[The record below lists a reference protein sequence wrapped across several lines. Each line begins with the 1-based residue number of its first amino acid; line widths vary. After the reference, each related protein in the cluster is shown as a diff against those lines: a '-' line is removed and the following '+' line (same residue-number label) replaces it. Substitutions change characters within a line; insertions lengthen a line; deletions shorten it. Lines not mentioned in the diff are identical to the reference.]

1 MRWSKASRTDRTAGR
16 MTYLPNADAER
27 AAMLEALEL
36 TSVEG
41 LFKHLPEAL
50 RLDRVDLPEPLSE
63 VELVQYFRE
72 LGRLNQRIA
81 PSHSF
86 LGAGASR
93 RFSPAIVNQVI
104 SRPDFYTTY
113 TPYQAEA
120 SQGTLQAIY
129 EFQSMITL
137 LTGLDVANAS
147 LYDGAT
153 ALAEATTM
161 AVAHTSRQNVVIA
174 GALHPEYAQVLQTYS
189 EAQHYEILRVAPGP
203 EGTVDASKLAEAIT
217 QTTAAVIVQQPNFF
231 GVLEDAPA
239 ISDLAHRSGALLIAC
254 VDPISL
260 GLLAAP
266 GDYGADLAVGDG
278 QPLGI
283 PLSFGGPYVGFI
295 ACQEALMRRMPG
307 RLVGATVDG
316 DGRRGYVLTLQ
327 AREQHIRRE
336 HATSNITTNHALM
349 ALAATVYLAHMGGD
363 GLRRL
368 AELSTQRAHQL
379 AARIQE
385 HKGYRLAYAGP
396 YLWEFVVRTPIPG
409 EQTQGFML
417 ERGVLPG
424 LPLGRYFEDL
434 SDALLVSV
442 TELNHPGAID
452 RFLEVLP

>member
-1 MRWSKASRTDRTAGR
+1 
-16 MTYLPNADAER
+16 
-27 AAMLEALEL
+27 MLKALEL
-36 TSVEG
+36 ESLDDLFRPVPETLALARVE
-41 LFKHLPEAL
+41 F
-50 RLDRVDLPEPLSE
+50 PEPLSE

-72 LGRLNQRIA
+72 LGRLNHRIP

-120 SQGTLQAIY
+120 SRGTLQATY
-129 EFQSMITL
+129 EFQTMITL
-137 LTGLDVANAS
+137 LPGLDVATAS

-153 ALAEATTM
+153 SLAEATAM
-161 AVAHTSRQNVVIA
+161 AVAHTDRQNVVVA

-189 EAQHYEILRVAPGP
+189 EAQHYEILRVAPG
-203 EGTVDASKLAEAIT
+203 VDGRVDPAKLEQTIT
-217 QTTAAVIVQQPNFF
+217 ATTAAVILQQPNFF
-231 GVLEDAPA
+231 GALEDPQP

-278 QPLGI
+278 QPLGL
-283 PLSFGGPYVGFI
+283 PLSFGGPYLGFI
-295 ACQEALMRRMPG
+295 ACREPLLRRMPG
-307 RLVGATVDG
+307 RLVGAPGVG
-316 DGRRGYVLTLQ
+316 EGRRGFVLTLQ

-349 ALAATVYLAHMGGD
+349 ALAATVYLAHMGGA
-363 GLRRL
+363 GLKQL
-368 AELSTQRAHQL
+368 AELSSQRAHDL
-379 AARIQE
+379 AAALVER
-385 HKGYRLAYAGP
+385 KGYRLAFDGP
-396 YLWEFVVRTPIPG
+396 FLLEFVVRTPYPA
-409 EQTQGFML
+409 EQTQAFML

-424 LPLGRYFEDL
+424 LPLGRFFPEL

-442 TELNHPGAID
+442 TELNHPRAIQ
-452 RFLEVLP
+452 RYLEALA

>member
-1 MRWSKASRTDRTAGR
+1 V
-16 MTYLPNADAER
+16 TYLPNAEAER
-27 AAMLEALEL
+27 AEMLKALEL
-36 TSVEG
+36 ESLDD
-41 LFKHLPEAL
+41 LFRHLPEKL
-50 RLDRVDLPEPLSE
+50 RLDRIELPEPLSE
-63 VELVQYFRE
+63 VELVQYVRE
-72 LGRLNQRIA
+72 LGRLNARIP

-120 SQGTLQAIY
+120 SQGTLQATY

-153 ALAEATTM
+153 ALAEATAM
-161 AVAHTSRQNVVIA
+161 AVAQTNRQNVVVA

-189 EAQHYEILRVAPGP
+189 EAQHYEILRVSTSADGR
-203 EGTVDASKLAEAIT
+203 VDLPKLEQAIT
-217 QTTAAVIVQQPNFF
+217 STTAAVILQQPNFY
-231 GVLEDAPA
+231 GVLEDPQP

-260 GLLAAP
+260 GILAAP
-266 GDYGADLAVGDG
+266 GEYDADIAVGDG

-295 ACQEALMRRMPG
+295 ACKEALMRRMPG
-307 RLVGATVDG
+307 RLVGATVDAQ
-316 DGRRGYVLTLQ
+316 GRRGYVLTLQ

-349 ALAATVYLAHMGGD
+349 ALAATVYLAHMGGA
-363 GLRRL
+363 GLKQL
-368 AELSTQRAHQL
+368 AELSAQRAHYL
-379 AARIQE
+379 AAQLVERM
-385 HKGYRLAYAGP
+385 GYRLVFDGP
-396 YLWEFVVRTPIPG
+396 FLWEFVIRTPQPA
-409 EQTQGFML
+409 EQTQALML

-424 LPLGRYFEDL
+424 LPLGRFFPEL

-442 TELNHPGAID
+442 TELNHPRAIE
-452 RFLEVLP
+452 RYLEALA

>member
-1 MRWSKASRTDRTAGR
+1 V
-16 MTYLPNADAER
+16 TYLPNAQAER
-27 AAMLEALEL
+27 REMLKTLEL
-36 TSVEG
+36 ESVDG
-41 LFKHLPEAL
+41 LFSHLPASL
-50 RLDRVDLPEPLSE
+50 RLDRVDLTEPLSE

-120 SQGTLQAIY
+120 SQGTLQATY

-153 ALAEATTM
+153 ALAEATAM
-161 AVAHTSRQNVVIA
+161 AVAHTNRPNVVV
-174 GALHPEYAQVLQTYS
+174 GGMLHPEYAQVLETYS
-189 EAQHYEILRVAPGP
+189 QAQQYEILRVPPGP
-203 EGTVDASKLAEAIT
+203 DGRVDAARLQEAVT
-217 QTTAAVIVQQPNFF
+217 ETTGAVIVQQPNFF
-231 GVLEDAPA
+231 GILEDPQAT
-239 ISDLAHRSGALLIAC
+239 SDLAHRAGALLIAC

-283 PLSFGGPYVGFI
+283 PLSFGGPYLGFI
-295 ACQEALMRRMPG
+295 ACKEALMRRMPG
-307 RLVGATVDG
+307 RLVGATVDAG
-316 DGRRGYVLTLQ
+316 GNRGYVLTLQ

-349 ALAATVYLAHMGGD
+349 ALAATVYLAHMGGA
-363 GLRRL
+363 GLRQL
-368 AELSTQRAHQL
+368 AELSAQRAHDL
-379 AARIQE
+379 AERVSE
-385 HKGYRLAYAGP
+385 RKGYSLAFSGP
-396 YLWEFVVRTPIPG
+396 FLWEFVLRTPYPA
-409 EQTQGFML
+409 EQTQAFML

-424 LPLGRYFEDL
+424 LPLGRVQPEL
-434 SDALLVSV
+434 SNALLLAV
-442 TELNHPGAID
+442 TELNHPRAMQ

>member
-1 MRWSKASRTDRTAGR
+1 MS
-16 MTYLPNADAER
+16 YLPNADAER
-27 AAMLEALEL
+27 AEMLKALEL
-36 TSVEG
+36 TSVAG
-41 LFKHLPEAL
+41 LFKHLPESL
-50 RLDRVDLPEPLSE
+50 RLERVDLSGPVSE
-63 VELVQYFRE
+63 GELVEYFRE

-147 LYDGAT
+147 MYDGSPSLAAAT
-153 ALAEATTM
+153 AK

-174 GALHPEYAQVLQTYS
+174 GALHPEYAQVLRTYS
-189 EAQHYEILRVAPGP
+189 EAQHYEILRVPHGADGR
-203 EGTVDASKLAEAIT
+203 VDAAKLEAAIT

-231 GVLEDAPA
+231 GVLEDPKAV
-239 ISDLAHRSGALLIAC
+239 SDLTHHSGALLIAC
-254 VDPISL
+254 VDPVSL
-260 GLLAAP
+260 GLIAAP
-266 GDYGADLAVGDG
+266 GDYAADLAVGDG

-295 ACQEALMRRMPG
+295 ACKEALMRRMPG

-316 DGRRGYVLTLQ
+316 EGRRGYVLTLQ

-368 AELSTQRAHQL
+368 AELSTERAHVL
-379 AARIQE
+379 ASQIQA
-385 HKGYRLAYAGP
+385 HKGYRLQFDGP
-396 YLWEFVVRTPIPG
+396 FLWEIVVRTPYPA
-409 EQTQGFML
+409 EQTQGLML

-424 LPLGRYFEDL
+424 LPLALSFEDL
-434 SDALLVSV
+434 SDALVVSV
-442 TELNHPGAID
+442 SALY
-452 RFLEVLP
+452 R

>member
-1 MRWSKASRTDRTAGR
+1 
-16 MTYLPNADAER
+16 
-27 AAMLEALEL
+27 MLKALEL
-36 TSVEG
+36 ESVDG
-41 LFKHLPEAL
+41 LFTHLPERL
-50 RLDRVDLPEPLSE
+50 RLERVDLPEPLSE

-72 LGRLNQRIA
+72 LGRLNHRVP

-120 SQGTLQAIY
+120 SQGTLQATY
-129 EFQSMITL
+129 EFQTMISL

-153 ALAEATTM
+153 SLAEATAM
-161 AVAHTSRQNVVIA
+161 AVAHTNRQNVVVA

-189 EAQHYEILRVAPGP
+189 EAQHYEILRVRAGAD
-203 EGTVDASKLAEAIT
+203 GRVDPAKLEPAVTA
-217 QTTAAVIVQQPNFF
+217 TTAAVILQQPNFY
-231 GVLEDAPA
+231 GVLEDPQP
-239 ISDLAHRSGALLIAC
+239 ISDLAHRAGALLIAC

-283 PLSFGGPYVGFI
+283 PLSFGGPYLGFI
-295 ACQEALMRRMPG
+295 ACKEPLLRRMPG
-307 RLVGATVDG
+307 RLVGATVDAQG
-316 DGRRGYVLTLQ
+316 QRGYVLTLQ

-349 ALAATVYLAHMGGD
+349 ALAATVYLAHMGGA
-363 GLRRL
+363 GLKQL
-368 AELSTQRAHQL
+368 TELSAQRAHYL
-379 AARIQE
+379 AAQLVDR
-385 HKGYRLAYAGP
+385 KGYRLAFDAP
-396 YLWEFVVRTPIPG
+396 FLWEFVLRTPYPA
-409 EQTQGFML
+409 EQAQSFML
-417 ERGVLPG
+417 ERGVLGG
-424 LPLGRYFEDL
+424 LPLGRFVPEL

-442 TELNHPGAID
+442 TELNHPRAIE
-452 RFLEVLP
+452 RYLEVLE

>member
-1 MRWSKASRTDRTAGR
+1 

-27 AAMLEALEL
+27 AQMLESLEL
-36 TSVEG
+36 ESVDG
-41 LFKHLPEAL
+41 LFKHLPPSL
-50 RLDRVDLPEPLSE
+50 RLDKVDLPEPLSE

-72 LGRLNQRIA
+72 LGRLNQRIP

-137 LTGLDVANAS
+137 LTGLDVSNAS

-153 ALAEATTM
+153 SLAEATAM
-161 AVAHTSRQNVVIA
+161 AVGHTNRQNVVVA

-189 EAQHYEILRVAPGP
+189 EAQQYEILRVPPGQD
-203 EGTVDASKLAEAIT
+203 GRVDLARLEQAVT
-217 QTTAAVIVQQPNFF
+217 QTTAAVILQQPNFF
-231 GVLEDAPA
+231 GVLEAPEA
-239 ISDLAHRSGALLIAC
+239 ISELSHKAGALLIAC

-260 GLLAAP
+260 GLIQPP

-283 PLSFGGPYVGFI
+283 PLSFGGPYLGFI
-295 ACQEALMRRMPG
+295 ACKEALMRRMPG
-307 RLVGATVDG
+307 RLAGATVDSE
-316 DGRRGYVLTLQ
+316 GRRGYVLTLQ

-349 ALAATVYLAHMGGD
+349 ALAATVYLAHMGGK
-363 GLRRL
+363 GLRQL
-368 AELSTQRAHQL
+368 AELSTQRAHYLAAQL
-379 AARIQE
+379 ASK
-385 HKGYRLAYAGP
+385 KGYRLAFDAP
-396 YLWEFVVRTPIPG
+396 YLWEFVMHTPYPA

-417 ERGVLPG
+417 ERGLLPG
-424 LPLGRYFEDL
+424 LPLGRHFPDL
-434 SDALLVSV
+434 ADALLISV
-442 TELNHPGAID
+442 TELNHARAME

>member
-1 MRWSKASRTDRTAGR
+1 
-16 MTYLPNADAER
+16 
-27 AAMLEALEL
+27 MLKALEL
-36 TSVEG
+36 ESVDG
-41 LFKHLPEAL
+41 LFAHLPERL
-50 RLDRVDLPEPLSE
+50 RLERVDLPEPLSE

-72 LGRLNQRIA
+72 LGRLNSRIP

-120 SQGTLQAIY
+120 SQGTLQATY
-129 EFQSMITL
+129 EFQTMIAL

-153 ALAEATTM
+153 SLAEATAM
-161 AVAHTSRQNVVIA
+161 AVAHTNRQNVVVA

-189 EAQHYEILRVAPGP
+189 EAQQYEILRVAPGAD
-203 EGTVDASKLAEAIT
+203 GRVDPAKLEQAVTA
-217 QTTAAVIVQQPNFF
+217 TTAAVIVQQPNFY
-231 GVLEDAPA
+231 GVLEDAQSV
-239 ISDLAHRSGALLIAC
+239 SDLAHRAGALLIAC

-278 QPLGI
+278 QPLGL

-295 ACQEALMRRMPG
+295 ACKEPLLRRMPG

-316 DGRRGYVLTLQ
+316 QGRRGYVLTLQ

-336 HATSNITTNHALM
+336 HASSNITTNHALM
-349 ALAATVYLAHMGGD
+349 ALAATVYLAHMGGA
-363 GLRRL
+363 GLKQL
-368 AELSTQRAHQL
+368 AELSAQRAHYL
-379 AARIQE
+379 AAQLVER
-385 HKGYRLAYAGP
+385 KGYRLAFEAP
-396 YLWEFVVRTPIPG
+396 FLWEFVLRTPYPA
-409 EQTQGFML
+409 EQAQGLML

-424 LPLGRYFEDL
+424 LPLGRFFPEL

-442 TELNHPGAID
+442 TELNHPRAIE
-452 RFLEVLP
+452 RYLEALA

>member
-1 MRWSKASRTDRTAGR
+1 
-16 MTYLPNADAER
+16 
-27 AAMLEALEL
+27 MLKALEL
-36 TSVEG
+36 ESVDG
-41 LFKHLPEAL
+41 LFTHLPERL
-50 RLDRVDLPEPLSE
+50 RLERVDLPEPLSE

-72 LGRLNQRIA
+72 LGRLNHRVP

-120 SQGTLQAIY
+120 SQGTLQATY
-129 EFQSMITL
+129 EFQTMISL

-153 ALAEATTM
+153 SLAEATAM
-161 AVAHTSRQNVVIA
+161 AVAHTNRQNVVVA

-189 EAQHYEILRVAPGP
+189 EAQHYEILRVPAGAD
-203 EGTVDASKLAEAIT
+203 GRVDPAKLEPAVTA
-217 QTTAAVIVQQPNFF
+217 TTAAVILQQPNFY
-231 GVLEDAPA
+231 GVLEDPQP

-266 GDYGADLAVGDG
+266 VDYGADVAVGDG

-283 PLSFGGPYVGFI
+283 PLSFGGPYLGFI
-295 ACQEALMRRMPG
+295 ACKEPLLRRMPG
-307 RLVGATVDG
+307 RLVGATVDAQG
-316 DGRRGYVLTLQ
+316 QRGYVLTLQ

-349 ALAATVYLAHMGGD
+349 ALAATVYLAHMGGA
-363 GLRRL
+363 GLKQL
-368 AELSTQRAHQL
+368 TELSAQRAHYL
-379 AARIQE
+379 AAQLVER
-385 HKGYRLAYAGP
+385 KGYRLAFDAP
-396 YLWEFVVRTPIPG
+396 FLWEFVLRTPYPA
-409 EQTQGFML
+409 EQAQSFML
-417 ERGVLPG
+417 ERGVLAG
-424 LPLGRYFEDL
+424 LPLGRFFPEL

-442 TELNHPGAID
+442 TELNHPRAIE
-452 RFLEVLP
+452 RYLEALA

>member
-1 MRWSKASRTDRTAGR
+1 

-27 AAMLEALEL
+27 RQMLEALEL
-36 TSVEG
+36 DDVSG
-41 LFKHLPEAL
+41 LFKHLPESL
-50 RLDRVDLPEPLSE
+50 RVDRVELSEPLSE

-129 EFQSMITL
+129 EFQSMIAL

-153 ALAEATTM
+153 ALAEATAM
-161 AVAHTSRQNVVIA
+161 AVAHTARQNVVVA

-189 EAQHYEILRVAPGP
+189 EAQQYEILRVPAGP
-203 EGTVDASKLAEAIT
+203 EGTVDHTKLEAAVT
-217 QTTAAVIVQQPNFF
+217 QTTAAVILQQPNFF
-231 GVLEDAPA
+231 GILEDAQA
-239 ISDLAHRSGALLIAC
+239 VSDLSHRAGALVIAC
-254 VDPISL
+254 VDPVSL
-260 GLLAAP
+260 GLIAAP
-266 GDYGADLAVGDG
+266 GDYRADLAVGDG

-283 PLSFGGPYVGFI
+283 PLSFGGPYLGFI
-295 ACQEALMRRMPG
+295 ACKEALVRRMPG
-307 RLVGATVDG
+307 RLAGATVDAE
-316 DGRRGYVLTLQ
+316 GRRGYVLTLQ

-349 ALAATVYLAHMGGD
+349 ALAATVYLGHMGGA
-363 GLRRL
+363 GLRQL
-368 AELSTQRAHQL
+368 AELSTQRAHYLAGQL
-379 AARIQE
+379 GQRN
-385 HKGYRLAYAGP
+385 GYRLAFPGSF
-396 YLWEFVVRTPIPG
+396 LWEFAIHTPYPA

-424 LPLGRYFEDL
+424 LPLGRYYPEL
-434 SDALLVSV
+434 ADALLISV
-442 TELNHPGAID
+442 TELNHPRAMD

>member
-1 MRWSKASRTDRTAGR
+1 
-16 MTYLPNADAER
+16 
-27 AAMLEALEL
+27 MLKALEL
-36 TSVEG
+36 ESVDG
-41 LFKHLPEAL
+41 LFAHLPERL
-50 RLDRVDLPEPLSE
+50 RLERVDLPEPLSE

-72 LGRLNQRIA
+72 LGRLNSRIP

-120 SQGTLQAIY
+120 SQGTLQATY
-129 EFQSMITL
+129 EFQTMIAL

-153 ALAEATTM
+153 SLAEATAM
-161 AVAHTSRQNVVIA
+161 AVAHTNRQNVVVA

-189 EAQHYEILRVAPGP
+189 EAQQYEILRVAPGAD
-203 EGTVDASKLAEAIT
+203 GRVDPAKLEQAVTA
-217 QTTAAVIVQQPNFF
+217 TTAAVIVQQPNFY
-231 GVLEDAPA
+231 GLLEDAQSV
-239 ISDLAHRSGALLIAC
+239 SDLAHRAGALLIAC

-278 QPLGI
+278 QPLGL

-295 ACQEALMRRMPG
+295 ACKEPLLRRMPG

-316 DGRRGYVLTLQ
+316 QGRRGYVLTLQ

-336 HATSNITTNHALM
+336 HASSNITTNHALM
-349 ALAATVYLAHMGGD
+349 ALAATVYLAHMGGA
-363 GLRRL
+363 GLKQL
-368 AELSTQRAHQL
+368 AELSAQRAHYL
-379 AARIQE
+379 AAQLVER
-385 HKGYRLAYAGP
+385 KGYRLAFEAP
-396 YLWEFVVRTPIPG
+396 FLWEFVLRTPYPA
-409 EQTQGFML
+409 EQAQGLML

-424 LPLGRYFEDL
+424 LPLGRFFPEL

-442 TELNHPGAID
+442 TELNHPRAIE
-452 RFLEVLP
+452 RYLEALA

>member
-1 MRWSKASRTDRTAGR
+1 MS
-16 MTYLPNADAER
+16 YLPNADAER
-27 AAMLEALEL
+27 TEMLQALEL
-36 TSVEG
+36 DAVEG
-41 LFKHLPEAL
+41 LFKHIPDAL
-50 RLDRVDLPEPLSE
+50 RLARVDLPDPMSE

-72 LGRLNQRIA
+72 LGRLNARIP

-120 SQGTLQAIY
+120 SQGMLQATY
-129 EFQSMITL
+129 EFQTMIAL

-153 ALAEATTM
+153 SLAEATAM
-161 AVAHTSRQNVVIA
+161 AVAQTNRKNVVVA

-189 EAQHYEILRVAPGP
+189 EAQQYEILRVAPGP
-203 EGTVDASKLAEAIT
+203 GGRVDAAKLEQAVT
-217 QTTAAVIVQQPNFF
+217 QTTAAVILQQPNFF
-231 GVLEDAPA
+231 GVLEEPQR
-239 ISDLAHRSGALLIAC
+239 ISEVAHRAGALLIAC

-266 GDYGADLAVGDG
+266 ADYGAELAVGDG

-295 ACQEALMRRMPG
+295 ACTQALVRRMPG

-316 DGRRGYVLTLQ
+316 QGRRGYVLTLQ

-349 ALAATVYLAHMGGD
+349 ALAATVYLGHMGAT
-363 GLRRL
+363 GLKQL
-368 AELSTQRAHQL
+368 AELSAQRAHHL
-379 AARIQE
+379 AAQLIER
-385 HKGYRLAYAGP
+385 KGYRLAFEAP
-396 YLWEFVVRTPIPG
+396 FLWEFVVRTPYPA
-409 EQTQGFML
+409 EQTQAFML

-424 LPLGRYFEDL
+424 LPLGRFFPEL

-442 TELNHPGAID
+442 TELNHPRSIE
-452 RFLEVLP
+452 RYLEVLP

>member
-1 MRWSKASRTDRTAGR
+1 
-16 MTYLPNADAER
+16 
-27 AAMLEALEL
+27 MLKALEL
-36 TSVEG
+36 ESVDG
-41 LFKHLPEAL
+41 LFTHLPERL
-50 RLDRVDLPEPLSE
+50 RLERVDLPEPLSE

-72 LGRLNQRIA
+72 LGRLNHRIP

-120 SQGTLQAIY
+120 SQGTLQATY
-129 EFQSMITL
+129 EFQTMISL

-153 ALAEATTM
+153 SLAEATAM
-161 AVAHTSRQNVVIA
+161 AVAHTNRQNVVVA

-189 EAQHYEILRVAPGP
+189 EAQHYEILRVRAGAD
-203 EGTVDASKLAEAIT
+203 GRVDPAKLEPAVTA
-217 QTTAAVIVQQPNFF
+217 TTAAVILQQPNFY
-231 GVLEDAPA
+231 GVLEDPQP

-266 GDYGADLAVGDG
+266 VDYGADLAVGDG

-283 PLSFGGPYVGFI
+283 PLSFGGPYLGFI
-295 ACQEALMRRMPG
+295 ACKEPLLRRMPG
-307 RLVGATVDG
+307 RLVGATVDAQG
-316 DGRRGYVLTLQ
+316 QRGYVLTLQ

-349 ALAATVYLAHMGGD
+349 ALAATVYLAHMGGA
-363 GLRRL
+363 GLKQL
-368 AELSTQRAHQL
+368 TELSAQRAHYL
-379 AARIQE
+379 AAQLVER
-385 HKGYRLAYAGP
+385 KGYRLAFDAP
-396 YLWEFVVRTPIPG
+396 FLWEFVLRTPYPA
-409 EQTQGFML
+409 EQAQSFML
-417 ERGVLPG
+417 ERGVLAG
-424 LPLGRYFEDL
+424 LPLGRFFPEL

-442 TELNHPGAID
+442 TELNHPRAIE
-452 RFLEVLP
+452 RYLEALA